1 MCYSHFKGEKSE
13 SYMVAQCQLFDMK
26 VLGCFAFELRLLC
39 NKTRAY
45 STNYNQ

>member
-1 MCYSHFKGEKSE
+1 MCYSHFEGEKSE
-13 SYMVAQCQLFDMK
+13 SYMVAQCQLLDMK
-26 VLGCFAFELRLLC
+26 VLCCFAFELRLLC